1 MEQPGEVTERGTQVN
16 TPELKQLKM
25 AWLAA
30 KEAGDTQEQ
39 LRLLREYPSQQ
50 DELINFIA
58 AYQATGDDEDSLE
71 ANATLLPLT
80 QRAYQRALRR
90 VFEPQPAFATL
101 VELRKNRSLSKAE
114 AARGLR
120 LSVDVWNKFEN
131 GAIELLS
138 LSQRQLEHLAQFFQI
153 SIDQF
158 SQALTNSQPAFTL
171 NRRQTAEAARS
182 TQQGPQ
188 KQTLQEAID
197 RSNMSKEDKQFW
209 LE

>member
-1 MEQPGEVTERGTQVN
+1 MN

-39 LRLLREYPSQQ
+39 SRLLREYPSQQ

-58 AYQATGDDEDSLE
+58 AYNATADDEDADPTSGE
-71 ANATLLPLT
+71 LLPIS
-80 QRAYQRALRR
+80 QRAYQTALQR
-90 VFEPQPAFATL
+90 VFEAQAAFTSL
-101 VELRKNRSLSKAE
+101 TELRKNRNLSKTE
-114 AARGLR
+114 ASRGLR

-131 GAIELLS
+131 GAIELFS
-138 LSQRQLEHLAQFFQI
+138 LTQRQMGYLAQYFQVT
-153 SIDQF
+153 IDQF
-158 SQALTNSQPAFTL
+158 SQALNGSQPTFTL
-171 NRRQTAEAARS
+171 NRRQTSEAARQS
-182 TQQGPQ
+182 QQGPQ

-197 RSNMSKEDKQFW
+197 RSTMTKEDKQFW